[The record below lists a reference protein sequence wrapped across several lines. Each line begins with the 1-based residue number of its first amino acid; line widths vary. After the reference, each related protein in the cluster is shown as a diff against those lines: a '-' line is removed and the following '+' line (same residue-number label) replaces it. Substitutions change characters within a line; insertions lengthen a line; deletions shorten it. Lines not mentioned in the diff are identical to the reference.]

1 MKGTMAAEGIQ
12 GQDAVKIFGHKREGR
27 KGN

>member
-12 GQDAVKIFGHKREGR
+12 GQDAVKTSGHKTEGK